1 MVVAIP
7 DDVVVE
13 EGLIV
18 PPEELKVT
26 RVPSAT
32 LLPYASFTIAVIKEV
47 EVPSAVIVVGLAET
61 DTEAG
66 TPGTNRTFIEL
77 VAVPDLA
84 VIVAV
89 PVVVD
94 EVKVAVA
101 IPLVPVLL
109 DAVIVPLVVVKSTVV
124 SFTGLPLVSVTTTV
138 MIEVEDPSAVILA
151 LSADI
156 DKLEGEPAVKVTLVE
171 LLTLPEIAVTFAV
184 VAVVDEVKVAVA
196 IPSVVVV

>member
-1 MVVAIP
+1 
-7 DDVVVE
+7 
-13 EGLIV
+13 
-18 PPEELKVT
+18 
-26 RVPSAT
+26 
-32 LLPYASFTIAVIKEV
+32 
-47 EVPSAVIVVGLAET
+47 
-61 DTEAG
+61 
-66 TPGTNRTFIEL
+66 L
-77 VAVPDLA
+77 VAVPDIA

-109 DAVIVPLVVVKSTVV
+109 DGVIVPLVVVKSTVV
-124 SFTGLPLVSVTTTV
+124 SFTGFPLVSVTTTV

-156 DKLEGEPAVKVTLVE
+156 DKLEGEPAVKVTSVE